1 MKSFRLKS
9 AAFVGALMLGLT
21 MPKVSSLGGLKTV
34 SAPYAGC
41 YECKTLTLDGKDF
54 LSFFSSVCLELDG
67 NGEMVVLY
75 KDKAG
80 KRGEKKLS
88 YEYEEGSKQ
97 LTVVYQD
104 GDREIRKSA
113 GFEKGEIIFTHQ
125 LDGKIL
131 LAVFSSK

>member
-1 MKSFRLKS
+1 MKGFRLKS
-9 AAFVGALMLGLT
+9 AAFVGALILGLT

-54 LSFFSSVCLELDG
+54 LSFFSSVCLEMDG
-67 NGEMVVLY
+67 NGEMVISY

-80 KRGEKKLS
+80 NRGEKKLS
-88 YEYEEGSKQ
+88 YEYKEGENQ
-97 LTVVYQD
+97 LTVIYQD
-104 GDREIRKSA
+104 GNREIKKSA
-113 GFEKGEIIFTHQ
+113 GFEKGQITFTHQ